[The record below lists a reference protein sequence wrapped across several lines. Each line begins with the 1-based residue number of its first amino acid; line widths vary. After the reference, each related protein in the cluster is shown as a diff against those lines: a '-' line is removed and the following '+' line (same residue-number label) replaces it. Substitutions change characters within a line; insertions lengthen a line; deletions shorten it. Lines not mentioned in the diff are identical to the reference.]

1 MRLTWPYI
9 ATPSSACEAGVRHH
23 ETLQRGVPHRGI
35 LSGWQLS
42 SLQAIADP
50 VVLATIGERG
60 RRSGRVGSF
69 SVPKDIKAE
78 YATTID
84 WLCLTLHTDPRI
96 P

>member
-1 MRLTWPYI
+1 M
-9 ATPSSACEAGVRHH
+9 
-23 ETLQRGVPHRGI
+23 
-35 LSGWQLS
+35 
-42 SLQAIADP
+42 
-50 VVLATIGERG
+50 VLATIGERG